1 MMKQRLARLAFALL
15 LGFALMAFSM
25 AYWGVWA
32 ADSMSSR
39 NDNPRRAE
47 LELAIQRGAIYDFRD
62 TVLASSQAV
71 GRSPSGL
78 PVMLRQYPLGGL
90 VGYYTLRYGPG
101 GIEAAY
107 DSLLRGEPPNFY
119 QTAAHQLQ
127 QGGDL
132 KLTLDGPLSAALTK
146 AFANLGRNGALVLL
160 EAPSGAIRVLLS
172 APSFNPQQL
181 DTTFTRL
188 SSNPNAP
195 LLNRAIQSAYQP
207 GSALQTVILATMPPD
222 QAFTQSSLSA
232 ALRLGQI
239 TLSCAGT
246 TEPRTLS
253 EAYQAACPTPFVNY
267 ALSDPTAF
275 AATVESF
282 GLLRPPALA
291 NLPTNTG
298 ALAMPAVDSAEAAG
312 QGLFTVTPLQ
322 MALAAAAIG
331 NAGVAVNPYLVEAT
345 RPAGQTWQPTEL
357 PPNGQAVITAEAAA
371 FVQAAMRIYHQDS
384 ALTVWGHLSR
394 AYTGQGINS
403 WFVGL
408 AQHQDGRRWAVAVL
422 LEADNKPPSPL
433 RNSEIFPDDAAI
445 GPANIEDAARLAVLA
460 LQGVAQS
467 TNTSK

>member
-1 MMKQRLARLAFALL
+1 MKQRLGRLAFALL
-15 LGFALMAFSM
+15 LGFAIMALSM

-32 ADSMSSR
+32 ADSISSR

-47 LELAIQRGAIYDFRD
+47 LELAIQRGGIYDFRD
-62 TVLASSQAV
+62 TVLARSQAV

-107 DSLLRGEPPNFY
+107 DSLLRGEPLSFY

-132 KLTLDGPLSAALTK
+132 KLTLDAQLSADLAK

-160 EAPSGAIRVLLS
+160 EVPSGALRVLLS
-172 APSFNPQQL
+172 APTFNPQQL
-181 DTTFTRL
+181 DTTFTSL

-207 GSALQTVILATMPPD
+207 GSALQTFILATMPPD
-222 QAFTQSSLSA
+222 LTIASSDLSA
-232 ALRLGQI
+232 TLQLDQLELACNALSQ
-239 TLSCAGT
+239 
-246 TEPRTLS
+246 PRTLS
-253 EAYQAACPTPFVNY
+253 EAYQATCPTPFVNY
-267 ALSDPTAF
+267 ALSNPAAF
-275 AATVESF
+275 AAAVEAF
-282 GLLRPPALA
+282 GLLRAPALA

-298 ALAMPAVDSAEAAG
+298 ALAMPVVDSAEAAG

-322 MALAAAAIG
+322 LALAVAAIG
-331 NAGVAVNPYLVEAT
+331 NAGVAVNPYLVEGT

-371 FVQAAMRIYHQDS
+371 FVQTAMRIYHQDS
-384 ALTVWGHLSR
+384 ALTIWGHLSR
-394 AYTGQGINS
+394 AYTGQGANG

-422 LEADNKPPSPL
+422 LETDNTPPSPL
-433 RNSEIFPDDAAI
+433 RNSELLADDAAI

-460 LQGVAQS
+460 LRGVAEAE
-467 TNTSK
+467 NTSK